1 MLKTKTKYL
10 IVFLGILIA
19 MCLFNTNS
27 VQAVEDTQTILNMI
41 PNEIQLDIPESDYQK
56 ATEVLKEYINN
67 LLKNNNINTNVD
79 SINGCMPWTKES
91 FYSAQVYI
99 NGGTKEVK
107 IQYNNTNNKN
117 SNDEQIIKNIKIDKP
132 LFHEVDLD
140 YLVNKENIWEW
151 YLQYAKE
158 YYSKIIND
166 NTIKVTTILG
176 AGSIEG
182 LNLGACHGGLYVC
195 LWKDNLLYD
204 IRNIGDE
211 IFIPVINISS
221 NGDFKE
227 NVINEIKKYYP
238 DYAGLI
244 SNVEKGI
251 TDENMVNTDAY
262 KEIENLYTIKLST
275 TKEPNSLVIIRKTD
289 SSLKIV
295 DETTNIKMDT
305 NIAVV
310 PENTKLVVTEITEG
324 KTYNTVK
331 SSLENVNKFKVF
343 DITLLSDNIKIQ
355 PNGNVKISI
364 PIPDNFN
371 TSNLV
376 VYRVTDNGDK
386 TKYNV
391 KIETIDN
398 VKYATFETDHFST
411 YVLTDESTNNEVID
425 VNTQGEKDNTP
436 KTGIEYTSLSIIAII
451 TILGTIVL
459 IKKMK

>member
-10 IVFLGILIA
+10 IVSLGILIA
-19 MCLFNTNS
+19 MCLFNSNS
-27 VQAVEDTQTILNMI
+27 VNAVTPEEKQQILDVI

-79 SINGCMPWTKES
+79 SINGCVPWTKES

-166 NTIKVTTILG
+166 NTIKVTTLLG
-176 AGSIEG
+176 AGSLEG
-182 LNLGACHGGLYVC
+182 LNLAPCHGGLYIG

-211 IFIPVINISS
+211 YFIPVINVSS
-221 NGDFKE
+221 TMTDSEINDY
-227 NVINEIKKYYP
+227 VINLIKNTYS
-238 DYAGLI
+238 DYGKNITYI
-244 SNVEKGI
+244 SKGVEYAEYNQIPNIYTVNVAENSELNGI
-251 TDENMVNTDAY
+251 
-262 KEIENLYTIKLST
+262 IT
-275 TKEPNSLVIIRKTD
+275 TSSIIIIRKVD
-289 SSLKIV
+289 NSINIK
-295 DETTNIKMDT
+295 DETTNIKMDANT
-305 NIAVV
+305 AVV

-331 SSLENVNKFKVF
+331 STLENINKFKVF
-343 DITLLSDNIKIQ
+343 DINLLSDNVKIQ

-364 PIPDNFN
+364 PIPDNFD
-371 TSNLV
+371 TTKLV
-376 VYRVTDNGDK
+376 IYRISEDGNK

-391 KIETIDN
+391 VIEN
-398 VKYATFETDHFST
+398 NYATFETNHFST
-411 YVLTDESTNNEVID
+411 YVLAEEQENVTTETK
-425 VNTQGEKDNTP
+425 QGEKDNTP